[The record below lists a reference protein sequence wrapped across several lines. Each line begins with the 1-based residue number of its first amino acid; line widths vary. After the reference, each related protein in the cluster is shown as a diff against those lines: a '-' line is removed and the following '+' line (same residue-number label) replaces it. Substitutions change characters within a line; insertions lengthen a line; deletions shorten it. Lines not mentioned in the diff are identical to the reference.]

1 MTKTTDDLQGLLY
14 EASQILERAKLIT
27 GDAPF
32 FMYCDDDFAE
42 ILIDGESAC
51 LRWPEAHSGYYD
63 SCSIEVQSCS
73 FPSALLLMS
82 VEEIKTWKI
91 EQRKIYDA
99 EQKAKKEREARERAA
114 NQTAQELHTLAAL
127 KAKYGA

>member
-14 EASQILERAKLIT
+14 EAGQILDRAKLIT

-32 FMYCDDDFAE
+32 WMICDDDFAE

-63 SCSIEVQSCS
+63 SCSIEVQSCT

-82 VEEIKTWKI
+82 IDEIKAWKV
-91 EQRKIYDA
+91 EQRKLYDA
-99 EQKAKKEREARERAA
+99 EQKEKKEREAQQRAA
-114 NQTAQELHTLAAL
+114 DQTANELRTLAAL
-127 KAKYGA
+127 KAKYGT